1 MSVST
6 RTTRLSFAL
15 ATGVLSGFL
24 VMSWPGQARQAVVET
39 VTGKSYQGEVVFT
52 NQAVVVDGTNAVPLN
67 ELRRLNFEVPAFTND
82 LAKGKGNGLLGFY
95 FGRTNFEGGV
105 VVRLDERVEFDW
117 ASGEPVQGV
126 PAEQF
131 SVIWSGDVEAPA
143 DGDYVFSLVADDIAQ
158 LTIGSNIVVEAGP
171 GQRGRE
177 VTSSLVPLQGGTR
190 YPLLLKYQELSG
202 NASVKLFWRGPGL
215 TRRLVTRDRLYAK
228 SRLPQHTSELLA
240 DDGLLATY
248 YKNPDY
254 SGESFTRVDPQI
266 DFNLLDR
273 DPAAG
278 FMRSRYSVRWQGQL
292 RANFSEVY
300 TFHAV
305 GDEPLRVWVEG
316 RPLIMP
322 GGQFYM
328 TEVRESLPLVA
339 GERYDIRVEGQSTSG
354 NAAMRLMW
362 SSPSTPKNVIPMANL
377 TPSGPVVSA
386 TAPDKTGR
394 YPRGFFLRNGS
405 FIALP
410 IERADESVVRAGRW
424 LRNQPISTVNVA
436 RIFCQ
441 PVSRTMVERIPP
453 NRAGLLLSK
462 GDFADGRFKSI
473 ENGQIKI
480 TSVLFG
486 LKSYEANKDVLVV
499 ALGDVRPRAGEFEV
513 RLQDHSVLQIDSPRI
528 DESGLMFRDASLG
541 ACRVELTEVV
551 ELTRPVVRSAS
562 LR

>member
-1 MSVST
+1 M
-6 RTTRLSFAL
+6 RLAWVILCGCLMAPGPGL
-15 ATGVLSGFL
+15 AR
-24 VMSWPGQARQAVVET
+24 PAVVET
-39 VTGKSYQGEVVFT
+39 ISGRSYQGEVAFT
-52 NQAVVVDGTNAVPLN
+52 NQTVVVDGTNAIPLT
-67 ELRRLNFEVPAFTND
+67 ELRRLNFEVPTGTND

-105 VVRLDERVEFDW
+105 VVRLDERVDFDW
-117 ASGEPVQGV
+117 ANGEPIQGV

-143 DGDYVFSLVADDIAQ
+143 DGDYLFSLVADDVAQ
-158 LTIGSNIVVEAGP
+158 LTIGSNVVVQAGA

-177 VTSSLVPLQGGTR
+177 AIGAPIALQAGMR
-190 YPLLLKYQELSG
+190 YPLLLKFQDLSG

-248 YKNPDY
+248 YKNPDF

-266 DFNLLDR
+266 DYNWVDR

-278 FMRSRYSVRWQGQL
+278 FMRTRYSVRWQGQL
-292 RANFSEVY
+292 RANFTEVY

-305 GDEPLRVWVEG
+305 GDEPLRVWLDG

-322 GGQFYM
+322 GGQYYM

-339 GERYDIRVEGQSTSG
+339 GERYDIRVEAQSTSG
-354 NAAMRLMW
+354 NAAMKLMW

-377 TPSGPVVSA
+377 TPGGPQVAAMA
-386 TAPDKTGR
+386 TAEKFGR
-394 YPRGFFLRNGS
+394 FPRGFYLRSGS
-405 FIALP
+405 FVALP
-410 IERADESVVRAGRW
+410 VERADESVLRAGRW
-424 LRNQPISTVNVA
+424 LKNQPISTINVA

-441 PVSRTMVERIPP
+441 PVSRAMVDRIPP
-453 NRAGLLLSK
+453 NRPGVLLAK

-473 ENGQIKI
+473 ENGQVKI
-480 TSVLFG
+480 TSVVFG
-486 LKSYEANKDVLVV
+486 MKTYEANKDVLVV
-499 ALGDVRPRAGEFEV
+499 ALGELRPRAGEFEV
-513 RLQDHSVLQIDSPRI
+513 RLHDHSLLQVDSPQI
-528 DESGLMFRDASLG
+528 DESALLFRDPSLG
-541 ACRVELTEVV
+541 TCRVELAEVV
-551 ELTRPVVRSAS
+551 ELSRPVVRAAS

>member
-6 RTTRLSFAL
+6 RTRRLSFAL

-24 VMSWPGQARQAVVET
+24 IMSWPGQARQAVVDT

-52 NQAVVVDGTNAVPLN
+52 NQAVVVDGTNAVPLS

-105 VVRLDERVEFDW
+105 VVRLDERVDFDW

-143 DGDYVFSLVADDIAQ
+143 DGDYMFSLVADDIAQ
-158 LTIGSNIVVEAGP
+158 LTIGSNIVVEAGL

-177 VTSSLVPLQGGTR
+177 VASSLVTLQAGTR
-190 YPLLLKYQELSG
+190 YPLLLKFQELSG

-248 YKNPDY
+248 YKNPDL

-266 DFNLLDR
+266 DYNWLDR

-305 GDEPLRVWVEG
+305 GDEPLRVWIEG

-322 GGQFYM
+322 GAQFYM

-339 GERYDIRVEGQSTSG
+339 GERYDIRVEAQSTSG
-354 NAAMRLMW
+354 NAAMKLMW

-377 TPSGPVVSA
+377 TPSGPLVSA
-386 TAPDKTGR
+386 TAPDKIGR

-480 TSVLFG
+480 ASVLFG

-541 ACRVELTEVV
+541 TCRVELAEVV

>member
-1 MSVST
+1 VRLLALTLVILCGCLTASVSC
-6 RTTRLSFAL
+6 
-15 ATGVLSGFL
+15 V
-24 VMSWPGQARQAVVET
+24 ARQAVVET
-39 VTGKSYQGEVVFT
+39 TAGRSYQGEVVFT
-52 NQAVVVDGTNAVPLN
+52 NQAVVVDVTNAVPLS
-67 ELRRLNFEVPAFTND
+67 ELRRLNFEVPAFTNE

-105 VVRLDERVEFDW
+105 VVRLDERVDFDW
-117 ASGEPVQGV
+117 ASGEPIQGV

-131 SVIWSGDVEAPA
+131 SVIWSGDIEAPA
-143 DGDYVFSLVADDIAQ
+143 DGNYVFSLMADDFAQ
-158 LTIGSNIVVEAGP
+158 LTLDSNIVVEAGP
-171 GQRGRE
+171 AQRGRE
-177 VTSSLVPLQGGTR
+177 AISTPITLQAGTR
-190 YPLLLKYQELSG
+190 YPLLLKFQELSG

-215 TRRLVTRDRLYAK
+215 TRRLVTKDRLYAK
-228 SRLPQHTSELLA
+228 SRLSQHTSELLA

-248 YKNPDY
+248 YKNPDF

-266 DFNLLDR
+266 DYNWVDR

-278 FMRSRYSVRWQGQL
+278 VTRSRYSVRWQGQL
-292 RANFSEVY
+292 RANFTEIY

-305 GDEPLRVWVEG
+305 GDEPLRVWVDG

-322 GGQFYM
+322 GGQYYM

-339 GERYDIRVEGQSTSG
+339 GERYDLRVEAQSTSG
-354 NAAMRLMW
+354 NAAMKLMW

-377 TPSGPVVSA
+377 TPSGPAVAA
-386 TAPDKTGR
+386 TATPEKSGR
-394 YPRGFFLRNGS
+394 FPRGFFLRSGS
-405 FIALP
+405 FVALP
-410 IERADESVVRAGRW
+410 VERADESVVRAGRW

-441 PVSRTMVERIPP
+441 PVSRAMVDRIPP
-453 NRAGLLLSK
+453 NRPGLLLAK

-473 ENGQIKI
+473 ENGQVKI

-486 LKSYEANKDVLVV
+486 LKTYEANKDVLVV

-513 RLQDHSVLQIDSPRI
+513 RLQDHSVLQIDSPQI
-528 DESGLMFRDASLG
+528 DESALMFRDASLG
-541 ACRVELTEVV
+541 SCRVELAEVV
-551 ELTRPVVRSAS
+551 ELSRTVVRAAS